1 MSVDDRSSE
10 AATPTPPPPK
20 SVNIVIVLL
29 LVATFVMILNETTMA
44 VAIPVLMQDLNIVA
58 STAQW
63 LTTAFMLTMAV
74 VIPTTGFILQRFST
88 RSVFITAMVLFTAG
102 TALAAVSPNFIL
114 LVTGR
119 VVQASGTAVMIPL
132 MITTVLTFIPEQKR
146 GTVMGFI
153 SIVIA
158 VAPAVGPTLAG
169 WILNHLEWRWLFY
182 VMLPIAGLALV
193 LGLIFVRNITTPRK
207 APFDIASVLLSV
219 IAFAGLIY
227 GLNSLGEA
235 AAGDTPVPPWVPIV
249 IGAVA
254 LALFVWRQLSLQTTD
269 SALLDLRPFA
279 TRTFTVGIAIL
290 LVAMAALFGALMLL
304 PLFMQNVWHAS
315 PMDTGLV
322 LLPGGLVM
330 GLIAP
335 FVGALYDKV
344 GPRPLVTPGAILV
357 TVALIL
363 LTTLKADAVTGE
375 FWMFTNQEWKIVG
388 IHVVLSLG
396 LGTMMTP
403 LMTSALGSVPR

>member
-169 WILNHLEWRWLFY
+169 WILT
-182 VMLPIAGLALV
+182 ISSGAGCS
-193 LGLIFVRNITTPRK
+193 T
-207 APFDIASVLLSV
+207 
-219 IAFAGLIY
+219 
-227 GLNSLGEA
+227 
-235 AAGDTPVPPWVPIV
+235 
-249 IGAVA
+249 
-254 LALFVWRQLSLQTTD
+254 
-269 SALLDLRPFA
+269 
-279 TRTFTVGIAIL
+279 
-290 LVAMAALFGALMLL
+290 
-304 PLFMQNVWHAS
+304 
-315 PMDTGLV
+315 
-322 LLPGGLVM
+322 
-330 GLIAP
+330 
-335 FVGALYDKV
+335 
-344 GPRPLVTPGAILV
+344 
-357 TVALIL
+357 
-363 LTTLKADAVTGE
+363 
-375 FWMFTNQEWKIVG
+375 
-388 IHVVLSLG
+388 
-396 LGTMMTP
+396 
-403 LMTSALGSVPR
+403 